1 VSRTLVINRSVV
13 VDGPVERVLIHE
25 HHGIEVYR
33 ITKDRILE
41 CVEDFTYR
49 NLGWDLEKGVGGGG
63 KRRTETWDVG
73 SEHNWSMY
81 FLARISVRDGS
92 QIYEWAST
100 MDERY
105 DMLDDPDDEEYVN
118 MIADLTG
125 FYRILDRFK
134 GWDDTV
140 VARFSLGLLVGD
152 PHADEST
159 EEYSITKVNP

>member
-13 VDGPVERVLIHE
+13 VDGPVERVLVHE

-33 ITKDRILE
+33 ITNDRILE

-49 NLGWDLEKGVGGGG
+49 NLGWDLEGGVGGGG
-63 KRRTETWDVG
+63 KRRTETWNVG
-73 SEHNWSMY
+73 SENNWSMY
-81 FLARISVRDGS
+81 FLARIDRDG
-92 QIYEWAST
+92 QTYEWASA

-105 DMLDDPDDEEYVN
+105 GMLDDPADEEYVN

-134 GWDDTV
+134 GRDDTV
-140 VARFSLGLLVGD
+140 VARFSLGLLVDD

-159 EEYSITKVNP
+159 EDYSIRRVNP